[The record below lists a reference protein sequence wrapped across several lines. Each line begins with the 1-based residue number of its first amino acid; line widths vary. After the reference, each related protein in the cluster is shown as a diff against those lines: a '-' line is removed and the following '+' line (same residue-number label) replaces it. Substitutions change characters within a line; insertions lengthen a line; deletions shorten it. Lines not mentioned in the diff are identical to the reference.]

1 MVLLYSTEM
10 VNTGMVV
17 GPDREMMKDT
27 GRGPALMRCGKLSVT
42 LACKDPERVSLY
54 ALGFD
59 GVRREKLPVSVV
71 AGQLRVQIETASL
84 ADGPTPFFE
93 LVRN

>member
-1 MVLLYSTEM
+1 MPRL
-10 VNTGMVV
+10 
-17 GPDREMMKDT
+17 GPENFDRA
-27 GRGPALMRCGKLSVT
+27 RRFIT
-42 LACKDPERVSLY
+42 LVDALY
-54 ALGFD
+54 AVHGKIFD